1 MNQALNKIL
10 PKPGQPA
17 SAAPQFL
24 CQLSNISECLPI
36 QNQTRVIQ
44 SLLFHCISI
53 RHPHC
58 VFFCH

>member
-1 MNQALNKIL
+1 MNQAFNKIL

-36 QNQTRVIQ
+36 QDQQRVI
-44 SLLFHCISI
+44 
-53 RHPHC
+53 
-58 VFFCH
+58 